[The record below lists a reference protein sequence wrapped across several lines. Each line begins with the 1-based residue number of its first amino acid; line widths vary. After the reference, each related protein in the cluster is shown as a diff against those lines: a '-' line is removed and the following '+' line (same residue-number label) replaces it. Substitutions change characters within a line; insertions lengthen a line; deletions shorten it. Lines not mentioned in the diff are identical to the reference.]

1 MNNKKNQEFNNG
13 DLGLFISNSIID
25 RFMNIKTVFTK
36 YKNDPNSVL
45 ESFPFEYID
54 DYIFFK
60 ENISKMF
67 EDNLDVV
74 LEFYNSII
82 NKSIEKINNKLLVND
97 INLINKFDYDFNS
110 PVIVVEVNSQ
120 GYKYT
125 VAKIDPLYGF
135 IQMQDLKKNM
145 FRLSELEAQIDE
157 VNRGLEIEYEIANE
171 LALASQNIIYMAGDN
186 ALKMIDMKIRKN
198 KYKNEL
204 DEKLKRN
211 NLAIKNLNQKKGEL
225 SAKLDDA
232 TANCNQLEF
241 LTNNY
246 INKLIALF
254 NFSVL

>member
-1 MNNKKNQEFNNG
+1 MNNKKNQDFNNA

-36 YKNDPNSVL
+36 YKNNPDSIL
-45 ESFPFEYID
+45 ESFPFDYID

-74 LEFYNSII
+74 LEFYNTIV

-97 INLINKFDYDFNS
+97 VNLINKFDYDFNS
-110 PVIVVEVNSQ
+110 PVILVEINSQ

-135 IQMQDLKKNM
+135 IQIQDLKKNM
-145 FRLSELEAQIDE
+145 FRLSELEAQLDE
-157 VNRGLEIEYEIANE
+157 VNKELELEYEVAND

-186 ALKMIDMKIRKN
+186 ALKMIDMKIRKS

-204 DEKLKRN
+204 EDKLNQN
-211 NLAIKNLNQKKGEL
+211 NLAIRNLNQKKGDL

-232 TANCNQLEF
+232 IANCNQLEF
-241 LTNNY
+241 LANNY
-246 INKLIALF
+246 INKLISLF